1 MHTEITTILRTKE
14 IENKVLFCGPNNK
27 LKNLIYGGSN
37 ELFYKYFSLG
47 TVIQKVE
54 FVSNLQKKSSCYSSN
69 GACYGLTFLLNAC
82 VELLV
87 IQA

>member
-27 LKNLIYGGSN
+27 LKNLIDRGSN

>member
-27 LKNLIYGGSN
+27 LKNLIDGGSN

-69 GACYGLTFLLNAC
+69 GACYGITFLLNAC

>member
-1 MHTEITTILRTKE
+1 MHTEITTILKTKE
-14 IENKVLFCGPNNK
+14 IESKVLFCGPNNK
-27 LKNLIYGGSN
+27 LKNLIDGGSN

-87 IQA
+87 IHA